1 MNQMNDMFGNTN
13 VTIDEIE
20 KYVDLL
26 YEKPE
31 EKIKGARFLLYLVLT
46 PENINTICEEHE
58 KLLDV
63 ISRTL
68 RDEHKKILELSKDH
82 NIYEKIIKIPERI
95 SCRMHLGAFI

>member
-1 MNQMNDMFGNTN
+1 MRPRTGFKQKNPQELTN

-46 PENINTICEEHE
+46 PENINTICE
-58 KLLDV
+58 
-63 ISRTL
+63 
-68 RDEHKKILELSKDH
+68 
-82 NIYEKIIKIPERI
+82 
-95 SCRMHLGAFI
+95 